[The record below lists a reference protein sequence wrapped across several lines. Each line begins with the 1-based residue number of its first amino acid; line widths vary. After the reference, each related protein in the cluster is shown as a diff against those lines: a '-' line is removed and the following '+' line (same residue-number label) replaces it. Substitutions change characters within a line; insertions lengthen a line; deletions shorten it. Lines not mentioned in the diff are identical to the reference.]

1 MYLDKQKLCITKI
14 KINNNL
20 RRLEVWISIKI
31 DWVLHA
37 NLTIRETNW
46 LGGPDGAWIQIGIS
60 DARAVAI

>member
-37 NLTIRETNW
+37 NLTIRETN
-46 LGGPDGAWIQIGIS
+46 
-60 DARAVAI
+60 